1 MNEFEFID
9 TLKKIPLNNS
19 IELGI
24 GDDCAVIQNKLIC
37 SDTLVENIHFKLD
50 YFTTEQAIQKSII
63 VNLSDILAMNG
74 IPEYYL
80 MNLTVPKKR
89 KDLNNISKA
98 IEEINKKYK
107 IDLIGGDTTS
117 SEDLWV
123 ISVTMIGKSENP
135 VFRKGAKENDF
146 IYCGGFPGYS
156 SFALNCLLNNIKNY
170 EKYNKYHFLPEID
183 FNYLKLFKEININ
196 SMIDISDGVL
206 NDLRHILKS
215 SNKGAIINKN
225 IFKEKDKDF
234 FDNCKFL
241 NINPFEHILN
251 GGEDFIPLFTSNE
264 NPEIVQK
271 TADKYNLNV
280 ICIGK
285 ITDNTKNIVD
295 ENSEILIPK
304 GFIHF

>member
-1 MNEFEFID
+1 MNEFEFIE

-50 YFTTEQAIQKSII
+50 YFTIEQAIQKSII

-80 MNLTVPKKR
+80 MNLTVPKNR

-98 IEEINKKYK
+98 IEEINIKYK

-117 SEDLWV
+117 SENLWV

-135 VFRKGAKENDF
+135 VFRKGARTDDY

-170 EKYNKYHFLPEID
+170 EKYNKYHFLPEINFD
-183 FNYLKLFKEININ
+183 YLKLFNEININ
-196 SMIDISDGVL
+196 AMIDISDGVL

-215 SNKGAIINKN
+215 SNKGAVINKN
-225 IFKEKDKDF
+225 IFKEKNKEF
-234 FDNCKFL
+234 FDNCNLL
-241 NINPFEHILN
+241 NINPFELILN
-251 GGEDFIPLFTSNE
+251 GGEDFVPLFVSNE
-264 NPEIVQK
+264 NPLTVQK
-271 TADKYNLNV
+271 IADKYNLDV

-285 ITDNTKNIVD
+285 ITEGNNNIID
-295 ENSEILIPK
+295 ENGNILTPN